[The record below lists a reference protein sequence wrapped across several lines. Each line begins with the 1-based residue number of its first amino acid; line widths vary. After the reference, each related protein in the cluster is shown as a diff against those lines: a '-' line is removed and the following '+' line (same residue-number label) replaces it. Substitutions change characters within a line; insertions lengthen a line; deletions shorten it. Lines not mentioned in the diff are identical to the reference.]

1 MMMMIWLVW
10 HYAVDDG
17 FVLNMRM
24 MRMAYDRVD
33 IRKQY
38 RVLNGIQLRSVLS
51 PLIYILCSFVLY
63 RWVLTQTLSCA
74 GGLIIWSGCHCILA
88 IVNTLVI
95 FCLKKEKIMTMLK
108 TKRIETLTIE
118 KRISDN

>member
-1 MMMMIWLVW
+1 MW

-17 FVLNMRM
+17 FVLN

-38 RVLNGIQLRSVLS
+38 RVLNGIQLRSVLFS
-51 PLIYILCSFVLY
+51 TNSHCVQFCIVSVGFNPDIELRRRSDYLVWLPLQCSD
-63 RWVLTQTLSCA
+63 
-74 GGLIIWSGCHCILA
+74 CILA
-88 IVNTLVI
+88 IVNTMVI